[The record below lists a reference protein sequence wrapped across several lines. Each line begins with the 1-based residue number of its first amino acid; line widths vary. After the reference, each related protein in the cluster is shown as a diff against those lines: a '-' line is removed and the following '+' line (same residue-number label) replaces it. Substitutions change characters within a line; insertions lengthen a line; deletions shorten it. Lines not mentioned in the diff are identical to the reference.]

1 MPKSAKNDVRKTRFV
16 VQAFDEIQGVLQRVI
31 SEMASGTIVV
41 VVVVVVVVTLPY
53 VLCCCH
59 ATSLDEALQKP
70 WHTFVC
76 LFTMIQSQDPR

>member
-1 MPKSAKNDVRKTRFV
+1 MKALGTSDLGQKT
-16 VQAFDEIQGVLQRVI
+16 
-31 SEMASGTIVV
+31 
-41 VVVVVVVVTLPY
+41 
-53 VLCCCH
+53 H